1 MFLQE
6 ILIILAVVWLTR
18 KVFQFIHLPP
28 LFGEIF
34 AGVIVGPLILGA
46 VSETESI
53 TLLAELG
60 VFFLMFHSGLESD
73 PSDLFKSFKSAVLV
87 ALGSVLFAF
96 GGAYTVAS
104 LFGYESSIA
113 FFIGLSAT
121 VTAVVISTR
130 LFKDYKFT
138 DSRVAHITMAAAIM
152 IEVTILI
159 IFSVFMDVQQS
170 GSFDTKEII
179 LTLCKTVSYFA
190 IILFVGKKWF
200 KYLYKIVYRGNKG
213 YSFTII
219 IAMAFAV
226 LAEMAG
232 LHFIIGAYFAGL
244 FLHEGLVDADVF
256 EKIEDRV
263 YGLSYSFLG
272 PIFFATLAFHLSFD
286 ILSEQLGFVL
296 IILGT
301 IIGMKILGA
310 SLAAYF
316 ATSNRLEALAIGIA
330 MNSQGAVELIIA
342 TIGLKAGVINEDIF
356 SLLVFIAFS
365 TTLFSIIA
373 IKPLIQ
379 TLKKRE
385 VTA

>member
-18 KVFQFIHLPP
+18 KVFKAIHLPP

-53 TLLAELG
+53 KLLAELG

-73 PSDLFKSFKSAVLV
+73 PSDLFKSFKSAILV

-96 GGAYTVAS
+96 GGAYTVAT

-138 DSRVAHITMAAAIM
+138 DSRVAHTTMAAAIM

-170 GSFDTKEII
+170 GMFDTREIAM
-179 LTLCKTVSYFA
+179 TLLKTISYFA
-190 IILFVGKKWF
+190 IIIFIGRKLFKH
-200 KYLYKIVYRGNKG
+200 LYKIVYRGNKG

-226 LAEMAG
+226 LAELAG

-244 FLHEGLVDADVF
+244 FLHDGLVDQDVF
-256 EKIEDRV
+256 EKIEDRA

-272 PIFFATLAFHLSFD
+272 PIFFATLAFHLHFD
-286 ILSEQLGFVL
+286 ILTTELPFVL
-296 IILGT
+296 TILST
-301 IIGMKILGA
+301 IIGMKVLGA
-310 SLAAYF
+310 TLAAYL
-316 ATSNRLEALAIGIA
+316 ALRNKLEAFTIGIA

-342 TIGLKAGVINEDIF
+342 SIGLQAGVINEDIF
-356 SLLVFIAFS
+356 SLLVFVAFS

-373 IKPLIQ
+373 IKPLVQ
-379 TLKKRE
+379 KLKKQE
-385 VTA
+385 LGA